1 MILMKQFDGE
11 VMKSM
16 AQLIDVPQECSS
28 LARRRPCWRSCCG
41 TARWSENCD
50 LPSSNHWHVLS
61 ALYPGPVD
69 GKLIAHLS
77 PKETSSQES
86 RLDFLI
92 SLFESIILKTYKVR
106 AAFLPR
112 NNAIR
117 IVC

>member
-69 GKLIAHLS
+69 GKLIVDSSSFSERNQQPREQIGFPYLS
-77 PKETSSQES
+77 
-86 RLDFLI
+86 
-92 SLFESIILKTYKVR
+92 V
-106 AAFLPR
+106 
-112 NNAIR
+112 
-117 IVC
+117 